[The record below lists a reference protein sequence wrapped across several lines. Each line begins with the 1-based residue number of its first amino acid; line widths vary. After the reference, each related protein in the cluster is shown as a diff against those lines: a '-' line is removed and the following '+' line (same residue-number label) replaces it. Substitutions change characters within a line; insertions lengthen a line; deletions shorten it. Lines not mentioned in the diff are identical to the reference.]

1 MKIITTNKKAYFDYN
16 IKDTLEAGISLTGDE
31 VKSIRNKQVSISD
44 SFATIHEGQVT
55 LINCYIAP
63 YSHAFLKRD
72 TSRRTRIL
80 LLNRR
85 EINKLIGDI
94 SRKGLTIIPLKMYF
108 NKRGIIKI
116 ELGIAKHKKTRDK
129 KQSIKERDIKRE
141 TEREIK
147 KYR

>member
-63 YSHAFLKRD
+63 YSHAF
-72 TSRRTRIL
+72 
-80 LLNRR
+80 
-85 EINKLIGDI
+85 
-94 SRKGLTIIPLKMYF
+94 
-108 NKRGIIKI
+108 
-116 ELGIAKHKKTRDK
+116 
-129 KQSIKERDIKRE
+129 
-141 TEREIK
+141 
-147 KYR
+147 